1 MTYMKQ
7 SLQRFE
13 GRGTYLRP
21 AVCAVNSGWGRRKS
35 EGVRLVM
42 VCEGARRAVEMP
54 RIWAEIDGADEK
66 VRAEVRSRV
75 AAVANNRLMVGGM
88 RLHFLITR
96 QCGYFTA
103 HAGVSHVGFTLQA
116 RY

>member
-1 MTYMKQ
+1 M
-7 SLQRFE
+7 
-13 GRGTYLRP
+13 RP

-54 RIWAEIDGADEK
+54 RIWVEIDGADEK

-75 AAVANNRLMVGGM
+75 AAVANNRLMMDSM
-88 RLHFLITR
+88 RLQFLITR
-96 QCGYFTA
+96 QCGDFTA
-103 HAGVSHVGFTLQA
+103 HAGISHVVFTFLS
-116 RY
+116 RF